1 MRDIQWSR
9 LCRRYGRQGDVSLSL
24 DLQTFDRSFALAG
37 FGSAFNELPYAIAW
51 PLDGF
56 IRTGGDASTVDGN
69 IYEADGARAG
79 DTVHRTDAVFAWAG
93 NAASRLLARNMD

>member
-24 DLQTFDRSFALAG
+24 DLQTFDRSFALVG
-37 FGSAFNELPYAIAW
+37 FGSAFNELPCAIAW

-69 IYEADGARAG
+69 IYGADGARAAG
-79 DTVHRTDAVFAWAG
+79 PVHRTDAVFAWAG

>member
-1 MRDIQWSR
+1 VRDIQWSR
-9 LCRRYGRQGDVSLSL
+9 LCRRYGRPGDVSLSL

-56 IRTGGDASTVDGN
+56 HSNGRRRKHSGRKYLKYLRS
-69 IYEADGARAG
+69 
-79 DTVHRTDAVFAWAG
+79 
-93 NAASRLLARNMD
+93 

>member
-1 MRDIQWSR
+1 M
-9 LCRRYGRQGDVSLSL
+9 
-24 DLQTFDRSFALAG
+24 G

-56 IRTGGDASTVDGN
+56 IRTDGDASTVDGN
-69 IYEADGARAG
+69 IYGADGARATG
-79 DTVHRTDAVFAWAG
+79 TVHRTDAEFAWTG